1 MELRKICDDTR
12 DMGMWELAHNQVF
25 VKNKEAWYRDFERE
39 ISVRDLV
46 REIYRKHVTTEDA
59 EELADD
65 EVFDD
70 VMLEAGY
77 YGTDNME
84 GVCSILYTA
93 LWGMADVREWLKAY
107 ETHGLPTTMQPEV
120 LQNAV
125 DTYGKEAQVDV
136 AIEEM
141 SELIK
146 ALLKN
151 RRAEHSPQAW
161 DYEKTRQNI
170 FEEIADVVIMLTQL
184 LMIFGGR
191 NAVQKAIDEK
201 VKRLDTRLA
210 GAARE
215 AGADAAQ
222 DTLQS
227 AT

>member
-151 RRAEHSPQAW
+151 RRAEHSPGAW
-161 DYEKTRQNI
+161 DYEKTQQNI

-184 LMIFGGR
+184 LVIFDGR
-191 NAVQKAIDEK
+191 DAVQKAIDAK
-201 VKRLDTRLA
+201 VERLSTRLT

>member
-25 VKNKEAWYRDFERE
+25 VKDKEAWYRNFERE

-107 ETHGLPTTMQPEV
+107 ETHGLPTAMQPEV
-120 LQNAV
+120 LQ
-125 DTYGKEAQVDV
+125 
-136 AIEEM
+136 
-141 SELIK
+141 S
-146 ALLKN
+146 
-151 RRAEHSPQAW
+151 
-161 DYEKTRQNI
+161 
-170 FEEIADVVIMLTQL
+170 
-184 LMIFGGR
+184 GR
-191 NAVQKAIDEK
+191 
-201 VKRLDTRLA
+201 
-210 GAARE
+210 
-215 AGADAAQ
+215 
-222 DTLQS
+222 
-227 AT
+227 

>member
-191 NAVQKAIDEK
+191 DAVQKAIDAK
-201 VKRLDTRLA
+201 VERLSTRLT

>member
-25 VKNKEAWYRDFERE
+25 VKNKEAWYRNFERE

-151 RRAEHSPQAW
+151 RRAEHSPEAW

-191 NAVQKAIDEK
+191 DAVQKAIDAK
-201 VKRLDTRLA
+201 VERLATRLA

>member
-1 MELRKICDDTR
+1 MEFRKICDDTR
-12 DMGMWELAHNQVF
+12 DMGMWELAHNMMF
-25 VKNKEAWYRDFERE
+25 VRDREAWYRDFERE
-39 ISVRDLV
+39 LPLRDLV
-46 REIYRKHVTTEDA
+46 REMLTKHVGEVYNKDFDPEAFDEAMAENLQYGT
-59 EELADD
+59 EELDGLIAT
-65 EVFDD
+65 F
-70 VMLEAGY
+70 
-77 YGTDNME
+77 
-84 GVCSILYTA
+84 YTVS
-93 LWGMADVREWLKAY
+93 WGAAELREWLKAY

-151 RRAEHSPQAW
+151 RRAEHSPEAW

-191 NAVQKAIDEK
+191 DAVQKAIDAK
-201 VKRLDTRLA
+201 VERLATRLT

>member
-1 MELRKICDDTR
+1 MELRKICEDTS
-12 DMGMWELAHNQVF
+12 DMGMWELAHNFVF
-25 VKNKEAWYRDFERE
+25 IKDKEAWYRDFERE

-151 RRAEHSPQAW
+151 RRAEHSPEAW

-191 NAVQKAIDEK
+191 DAVQKAIDAK
-201 VKRLDTRLA
+201 VERLSTRLT